1 MATMSIFGF
10 AELAGV
16 SSSPVSTAQCR
27 LQVDQFL
34 EPLAFKTRE
43 DSVFVADHE
52 TGFPLSIQGVPCQ
65 KKRFFNGL
73 PTARFPFRILV

>member
-1 MATMSIFGF
+1 MATMGIFGF

-34 EPLAFKTRE
+34 EPLAFKARE
-43 DSVFVADHE
+43 DSVFL
-52 TGFPLSIQGVPCQ
+52 GQSGQILSL
-65 KKRFFNGL
+65 KLKN
-73 PTARFPFRILV
+73 